1 MRDAFG
7 GAFMIKLFLVFI
19 AIYIGFT
26 AVALNYAKAF
36 KVKNK
41 IIEYLES
48 SEISNLNNMD
58 ASEMLAMQDFIDREI
73 LGNMNYN
80 VNHLN
85 ICQNVDTKD
94 DAGNIIA
101 VCHDS
106 GIVIEEVEKAKNTE
120 GVYYR
125 VSTYVGWSIPFL
137 NNLLALNGNN
147 AKRAVP
153 IGVWQISGETRLII
167 NG

>member
-7 GAFMIKLFLVFI
+7 GAFMIKIFLVFI

-36 KVKNK
+36 KVKNR

-48 SEISNLNNMD
+48 SEISNLNMYVSQRLEIEN
-58 ASEMLAMQDFIDREI
+58 FINNEI
-73 LGNMNYN
+73 LGDMNYN
-80 VNHLN
+80 VNDLD
-85 ICQNVDTKD
+85 ICSSVKEED

-101 VCHDS
+101 VCHEA
-106 GIVIEEVEKAKNTE
+106 GIVIEQIAKATNTE

-137 NNLLALNGNN
+137 NKLLSLNGNN
-147 AKRAVP
+147 ASRPVP
-153 IGVWQISGETRLII
+153 AGVWQISGETRLIV
-167 NG
+167 NE

>member
-48 SEISNLNNMD
+48 SEISSLE
-58 ASEMLAMQDFIDREI
+58 EMYVDQSNEIENFIENEI

-85 ICQNVDTKD
+85 ICRDVVTEYLGDT
-94 DAGNIIA
+94 IA
-101 VCHDS
+101 ICHDS
-106 GIVIEEVEKAKNTE
+106 GIVVEEISKATNTE

-137 NNLLALNGNN
+137 NGLLSLNGNN
-147 AKRAVP
+147 AERDVP
-153 IGVWQISGETRLII
+153 VGVWEISGETRLIV
-167 NG
+167 NE

>member
-1 MRDAFG
+1 
-7 GAFMIKLFLVFI
+7 MIKLFLVFI

-58 ASEMLAMQDFIDREI
+58 ASQLLAMESFIDKEI

-85 ICQNVDTKD
+85 ICSKLKETD
-94 DAGNIIA
+94 DSGNIIA

-106 GIVIEEVEKAKNTE
+106 GIVIEQIEKATNTE

-147 AKRAVP
+147 ASREVP
-153 IGVWQISGETRLII
+153 VGVWQISGETRLIV